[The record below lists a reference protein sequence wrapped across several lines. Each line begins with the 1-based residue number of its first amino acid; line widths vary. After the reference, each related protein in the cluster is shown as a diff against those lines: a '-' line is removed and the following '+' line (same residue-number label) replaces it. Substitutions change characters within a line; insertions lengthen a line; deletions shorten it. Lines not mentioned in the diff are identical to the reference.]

1 MERCLLKSSMELQAS
16 SHRMHSSPAFRLSS
30 IAAFDSLL
38 WCFCSEWQGLTDWH
52 FNYQLE
58 RYWKTLTFFW
68 NKIYLKDSNLDDKM
82 QTNQEWKMSNDN
94 LWKNRWWWWRWT
106 TGLVCLAFS
115 GLVCRLNHDHPGLDG
130 LAHSGDDP
138 VEPIHNAEK
147 YEGLFVAVS
156 LITMVHSK
164 N

>member
-1 MERCLLKSSMELQAS
+1 MEQSGGGGDVEL
-16 SHRMHSSPAFRLSS
+16 PAWSAWLS
-30 IAAFDSLL
+30 
-38 WCFCSEWQGLTDWH
+38 QDW
-52 FNYQLE
+52 
-58 RYWKTLTFFW
+58 
-68 NKIYLKDSNLDDKM
+68 SA
-82 QTNQEWKMSNDN
+82 
-94 LWKNRWWWWRWT
+94 
-106 TGLVCLAFS
+106 G
-115 GLVCRLNHDHPGLDG
+115 NHDHPGLDV